1 MSVLKNF
8 WKNDGGFIWL
18 LGFTL
23 LAIIMTQFSG
33 GATVWMEL
41 LLVRFSLFLFTVVVI
56 ASSILTLHQ
65 KRIGY
70 MVASAL
76 MILAFI
82 LTRFSSQTLIIMY
95 GICMSLYVIVILVL
109 LVKQIFHGDK
119 MTIQKIGGG
128 VAAYIL
134 VGHLWTSLYLTIYN
148 VNPSAFMNGGEL
160 IHPGQALRQLSYYS
174 FVTLTTIGYG
184 DITPMAPFSRTLAI
198 FEGLIGQLFPA
209 IFIAKLVSL
218 QIQDAQKK

>member
-1 MSVLKNF
+1 MSILKNF
-8 WKNDGGFIWL
+8 WKNDWGFIWL

-23 LAIIMTQFSG
+23 VAIIITQFSG
-33 GATVWMEL
+33 GAAVWMEL

-56 ASSILTLHQ
+56 ASSVLSLSQ

-70 MVASAL
+70 LVAGAL
-76 MILAFI
+76 MLLAFI
-82 LTRFSSQTLIIMY
+82 LTRFSSQVLIIMY
-95 GICMSLYVIVILVL
+95 GTLMALYVIVILVL
-109 LVKQIFHGDK
+109 LVKQIFDGGK
-119 MTIQKIGGG
+119 MTVQKIGGG

-134 VGHLWTSLYLTIYN
+134 VGHLWASLYLTIYN

-160 IHPGQALRQLSYYS
+160 IRPGEALRQLSYYS

-184 DITPMAPFSRTLAI
+184 DIIPMAPFSRTLAI

-218 QIQDAQKK
+218 NIQDARKD